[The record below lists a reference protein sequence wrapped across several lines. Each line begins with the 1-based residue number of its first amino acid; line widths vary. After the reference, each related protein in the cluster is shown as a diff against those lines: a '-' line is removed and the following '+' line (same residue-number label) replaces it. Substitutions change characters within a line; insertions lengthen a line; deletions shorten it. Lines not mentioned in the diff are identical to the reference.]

1 MDSQR
6 LAGILGA
13 VVALLVIASVVIY
26 GPRPGNGPK
35 QAEKTQAPQAPVV
48 APPPV
53 RGPVIREVPN

>member
-1 MDSQR
+1 MGFRTEGAKGRDMDSQR

-35 QAEKTQAPQAPVV
+35 QAEKTQAPQAPKSST
-48 APPPV
+48 
-53 RGPVIREVPN
+53 